1 MSEDNLSVT
10 VNGRDLGLAQLLRT
24 LDALGKQVD
33 QSLTQA
39 GQRIGQAIGGG
50 AGRARPAVDQLGQ
63 ATLRASRD
71 SLSLAQTYARGQAA
85 AGDYAGAIARLSSAM
100 NAQSVVSVRQ
110 AAQIQNQIQAY
121 ERAAQAARDKAQAEA
136 QGAGVM
142 GQLTGIA
149 GQLGVALAL
158 PAAAAGAAQL
168 ARQGATADLVRVRF
182 EQLATTAGTTGQAL
196 LSALRAASGGEIA
209 DLNLQLAAN
218 RAQMLGVADSAEE
231 LATLM
236 AIARDR
242 AQSLGTDSATAFDDL
257 VTGLGRGSPLI
268 LDNLGI
274 LVKVGEANDA
284 YAASLGKTASQ
295 LTAAEQKQA
304 LINAVLEQGRASLAA
319 TGGAAD
325 STAGSIAKFDAA
337 VANLTNKLGAGLA
350 GAAAPTLDLLS
361 SFTNAFDFSRESIL
375 AFADAAN
382 VYIGA
387 TGKTAEA
394 NRGMIESA
402 LNFLGVQS
410 AIPPVMSEASDAT
423 AAHAATAQALLEAL
437 QSGRIG
443 VEQYAAGMQQL
454 ARTSEEARSGQES
467 AANLTQIYGEQARL
481 ADERA
486 QGAATATRD
495 LVSAMGGIGPNA
507 GGIFAAAGGLDAV
520 AQAAREA
527 AGETARLL
535 GLLGGVNDERGSI
548 GGTNTAAGAN
558 GLAGF
563 GAGAA
568 GAARRQ
574 ADQAR
579 LLSLV
584 SDPAPPRRRGG
595 GGGRVSEQQREQDQ
609 LLKAQQDY
617 QRQSLDAE
625 QQYQDDLADI
635 ARDGAEARRKAED
648 SYRLGQARGRQGFY
662 AGLADIDD
670 NALRQQL
677 SARYEQAAQEAAQ
690 IAQQQGADAAQAYL
704 EASQRAIEAQG
715 QLQEEIAAAEAEGDA
730 GKAEYYRGL
739 LALQQAADAE
749 ELRQIQAQGSQVAAA
764 EAQQYADAEAR
775 YIEHLDRMGE
785 AYDRKFGNA
794 PPGLAPPPP
803 ASAGAGS
810 TTGTAAPAA
819 SGAPAGAA
827 TGAGATTLVAAPDVV
842 SAVDAGLGRV
852 EAAVSGL
859 GEGLA
864 AVERRVGA
872 VESAVRGLRNSGVVG
887 G

>member
-121 ERAAQAARDKAQAEA
+121 ERAAQAARDKAAAEA

-142 GQLTGIA
+142 GQLTGVA

-182 EQLATTAGTTGQAL
+182 EQLAQTSGTTGQAL

-304 LINAVLEQGRASLAA
+304 LINAVLEQGRASLAT

-410 AIPPVMSEASDAT
+410 ALPPAVDA
-423 AAHAATAQALLEAL
+423 AAAAQAANEATAQALARAYQDGTITLA
-437 QSGRIG
+437 
-443 VEQYAAGMQQL
+443 QYDAAMAQL
-454 ARTSEEARSGQES
+454 AAAQQAGAAASE
-467 AANLTQIYGEQARL
+467 
-481 ADERA
+481 
-486 QGAATATRD
+486 GAATATRD

-579 LLSLV
+579 LLGLV

-595 GGGRVSEQQREQDQ
+595 GGGARLTDQQREQEQ

-625 QQYQDDLADI
+625 QQYQEDLLEI
-635 ARDGAEARRKAED
+635 TRDGAEARQRAED
-648 SYRLGQARGRQGFY
+648 AYRLSNARGRAGFY
-662 AGLADIDD
+662 QNLGNIEDQ
-670 NALRQQL
+670 ALRQQL
-677 SARYEQAAQEAAQ
+677 SAQYEQAAQEAQ
-690 IAQQQGADAAQAYL
+690 RIAQEQGADAAQAYL
-704 EASQRAIEAQG
+704 EASRRAIEAQG
-715 QLQEEIAAAEAEGDA
+715 QLQEEIAAAEAEGDTS
-730 GKAEYYRGL
+730 KAEYYRGL

-775 YIEHLDRMGE
+775 YIEHLERMGA

-810 TTGTAAPAA
+810 TAGTASAAPTGAA
-819 SGAPAGAA
+819 PGAA
-827 TGAGATTLVAAPDVV
+827 TGAGAATLVVAPDVV
-842 SAVDAGLGRV
+842 GAVDAGLGRL
-852 EAAVSGL
+852 EAKVGAVV
-859 GEGLA
+859 EGLA
-864 AVERRVGA
+864 AVERRTGA
-872 VESAVRGLRNSGVVG
+872 VESAVRSLKSSGMTANG
-887 G
+887 GG